1 MIKYINKLIINEFE
15 RMIILP
21 KQQTVEITNKTG
33 LHARPAA
40 QFVQKAG
47 QFDSKINIVFEEKE
61 VNAKSIMGVMSLGVG
76 KGNQILI
83 KAEGDDESEAIQ
95 ELVDFITIE
104 MPKEDE

>member
-1 MIKYINKLIINEFE
+1 MIKYINKLIINEIE
-15 RMIILP
+15 RMIKLS
-21 KQQTVEITNKTG
+21 KQQSVEITNRTG

-47 QFDSKINIVFEEKE
+47 QFNSKINILFDDKE

-76 KGNQILI
+76 KGNTILI
-83 KAEGDDESEAIQ
+83 KAEGEDESEAIK
-95 ELVDFITIE
+95 ELVDFIKTE